1 LAARDRD
8 GVIHLAERVIIYVPD
23 LPMGH
28 DVSLEIVVN
37 GERLFFDKAKR
48 SEATALGVQR
58 DAGYEFYVDRILP
71 NA

>member
-1 LAARDRD
+1 
-8 GVIHLAERVIIYVPD
+8 
-23 LPMGH
+23 MGH